1 MLKQETYKEMNTSIF
16 WCHEKVRQFLLNL
29 TEHWRIL
36 YTRDIKTLCFTL
48 EGMKEGYLKICM
60 EDSDFAKGG
69 VQ

>member
-36 YTRDIKTLCFTL
+36 YIRDIKTLCFTL
-48 EGMKEGYLKICM
+48 EGMKEGYLEIWT

-69 VQ
+69 IQ